1 MDLLIRKMVSEDLE
15 LVKTIDKLAFP
26 NPWPEN
32 AYNYEFDQNPN
43 ARLWVVE
50 VQQGLEKAVIGFTVV
65 WVVIDE
71 AHIGTIAI
79 HPDFQN
85 RGIGKKFLLF
95 IFQELVDENICKIF
109 LEVRQSNRSAIS
121 LYKKFGFVID
131 GERKHYYRD
140 NGEPALLMSCIIKR
154 KEYYM
159 ELDAG
164 LTIQNSKQKR
174 EVIS

>member
-1 MDLLIRKMVSEDLE
+1 MDLCIRKMQSKDLDI
-15 LVKTIDKLAFP
+15 VKSIDKIAFP

-50 VQQGLEKAVIGFTVV
+50 DQQGLEKIVIGFSVV

-79 HPDFQN
+79 QPDFQN
-85 RGIGKKFLLF
+85 RGIGKKFLSF
-95 IFQELVDENICKIF
+95 ICQELVDENINKIF
-109 LEVRQSNRSAIS
+109 LEVRQSNHSAIR
-121 LYKKFGFVID
+121 LYERFGFVID

-140 NGEPALLMSCIIKR
+140 NGESALLMSCTLKR
-154 KEYYM
+154 REYYM
-159 ELDAG
+159 ELVAG
-164 LTIQNSKQKR
+164 LSNQNNKRNR